1 MGDLAEKI
9 WTNII
14 DFMKDQWELVME
26 NKMTRILTLV
36 GGGIIFWK
44 YLKLQNAI
52 YRYFL
57 RPSKDL
63 KKIYG
68 GQYAVITGGSIGIG
82 RAYAFQLAK
91 RGYNLVRYG
100 EDLRIR
106 IPREH
111 PKRIPKR
118 KYRQLHIMTLLL
130 LPRLPRMLLRFSS
143 EGKK

>member
-14 DFMKDQWELVME
+14 DFMKDQWELVKE

-57 RPSKDL
+57 RTSKDL
-63 KKIYG
+63 KKTYG

-100 EDLRIR
+100 EDLRI
-106 IPREH
+106 P
-111 PKRIPKR
+111 
-118 KYRQLHIMTLLL
+118 
-130 LPRLPRMLLRFSS
+130 
-143 EGKK
+143 

>member
-9 WTNII
+9 WNNII

-63 KKIYG
+63 KKTYG
-68 GQYAVITGGSIGIG
+68 GHYAVITGGSIGIG

-100 EDLRIR
+100 EDLRIPR

-118 KYRQLHIMTLLL
+118 KYRQLHIHDPPPSPKT
-130 LPRLPRMLLRFSS
+130 PKNAP
-143 EGKK
+143 KI